1 MADRYIIATGGTGAM
16 CAQAFLYLLAAGC
29 GNAEDSY
36 HILLVDKD
44 KHSDAGTACENLLE
58 EYNSLRAQL
67 TDTQSFHMPKV
78 ELENWNFTDA
88 VIDEYVCRTERQA
101 QDLSSLNLKNL
112 LNPGRDNTN
121 ALLLNTLYTSEEL
134 EVDLENGFYGHPNV
148 GAAVFN
154 YIRERFLSQS
164 TTDREGNQKTNQFM
178 TDLYNSL
185 KNQPTFVYLF
195 GSLFGG
201 TGASVFPNVVS
212 ALRSIC
218 DESSGDNWG
227 ETRLVL
233 GGTMV
238 MPYFRL
244 PDCPV
249 DSIERLESVV
259 PNDSKFAEQTRE
271 ALRYYAESHLLQQM
285 MNLMLV
291 GTKQLD
297 VTSELYARGGDQ
309 CQHFHMVLQ
318 IAAATA
324 LRFFRG
330 ELGGMQNQYPAG
342 QSVTPAGK
350 LLLWKIQPDKGGSKD
365 GWSTLTVSELGLEKE
380 YRKMDQFLR
389 FSMIVVYYL
398 QNKFLKDTVRLR
410 DEIEVLGTM
419 KQMRDQNGNL
429 LQLYKGHISTQDINT
444 YYKEPIGKASAFC
457 KKFLQYYFD
466 VAMSG
471 CDWSKYHE
479 HEGQSVGV
487 QRDGISYKK
496 YRVTRNVSSE
506 AETDTFRN
514 SRWVDIVNLAQ
525 MHSVLEVMHPNEVE
539 KTTTLNQIKTFKPLD
554 TERNEVQEINFPHN
568 IGQIY
573 VEHVL
578 NSLNLVRKRFGGVKN
593 DGVHFSQIY
602 DQIYR
607 FCDIANHSSERNE
620 NF

>member
-16 CAQAFLYLLAAGC
+16 CARAFLYLLAAGC
-29 GNAEDSY
+29 GDTMDTY

-67 TDTQSFHMPKV
+67 TDAQSFHMPKV
-78 ELENWNFTDA
+78 ELEKWNFTDA
-88 VIDEYVCRTERQA
+88 VIDEYVCRTGRQA

-112 LNPGRDNTN
+112 LNPENDSMK
-121 ALLLNTLYTSEEL
+121 ALLMDTLYTRDEMQ
-134 EVDLENGFYGHPNV
+134 VDLENGFYGHPNV
-148 GAAVFN
+148 GAAVFD
-154 YIRERFLSQS
+154 YIRDRFLSQR
-164 TTDREGNQKTNQFM
+164 TIDREGSEKINQFM
-178 TDLYNSL
+178 TDLHNSL
-185 KNQPTFVYLF
+185 RSQPTFVYLF

-212 ALRSIC
+212 ALRSIRG
-218 DESSGDNWG
+218 ETPGDNWG

-244 PDCPV
+244 PDCPA

-330 ELGGMQNQYPAG
+330 ELGGMQSQYPAG

-350 LLLWKIQPDKGGSKD
+350 LLLWKVQPDKGGSKN

-398 QNKFLKDTVRLR
+398 QNKFSKETASLR

-419 KQMRDQNGNL
+419 KQMRDQNGSP
-429 LQLYKGHISTQDINT
+429 LQLYKGRISTQDINT

-471 CDWSKYHE
+471 YDWSKYHDK
-479 HEGQSVGV
+479 QSVPV
-487 QRDGISYKK
+487 QRGGSQTVSCKK
-496 YRVTRNVSSE
+496 YSVLPAVSSQAME
-506 AETDTFRN
+506 ETFLSR
-514 SRWVDIVNLAQ
+514 RWVDIVNLAQ
-525 MHSVLEVMHPNEVE
+525 LHRILEVMHPNEVE
-539 KTTTLNQIKTFKPLD
+539 KATTLNQIMTFMPLD
-554 TERNEVQEINFPHN
+554 TERHLVQEVNFPHN

-573 VEHVL
+573 VDHVL
-578 NSLNLVRKRFGGVKN
+578 DSLDLVRKRFGGVKN

-602 DQIYR
+602 DKIYHY
-607 FCDIANHSSERNE
+607 CDIANR
-620 NF
+620 

>member
-1 MADRYIIATGGTGAM
+1 MADCYIIATGGTGAM
-16 CAQAFLYLLAAGC
+16 CARAFLYLLAAGC
-29 GNAEDSY
+29 GNKDDTY

-67 TDTQSFHMPKV
+67 TEAQSFHMPKV
-78 ELENWNFTDA
+78 ELEKWNFTDA
-88 VIDEYVCRTERQA
+88 VIDEYVCRTGRQA

-112 LNPGRDNTN
+112 LNPENDSMK
-121 ALLLNTLYTSEEL
+121 ALLMDTLYTRDEMQ
-134 EVDLENGFYGHPNV
+134 VDLENGFYGHPNV
-148 GAAVFN
+148 GAAVFD
-154 YIRERFLSQS
+154 YIRKRFLSQK
-164 TTDREGNQKTNQFM
+164 TVDREGSEKVNQFM
-178 TDLYNSL
+178 TDLHNSL
-185 KNQPTFVYLF
+185 RSQPTFVYLF

-212 ALRSIC
+212 ALRSIRG
-218 DESSGDNWG
+218 ETPADNWG

-244 PDCPV
+244 PDCPS

-318 IAAATA
+318 IAASAA
-324 LRFFRG
+324 LRFFQG
-330 ELGGMQNQYPAG
+330 ELGGMQNYYPAG
-342 QSVTPAGK
+342 QPVTPAGK
-350 LLLWKIQPDKGGSKD
+350 LLLWKVQPDKGGSKD
-365 GWSTLTVSELGLEKE
+365 GWSTLTVNELGLEKE

-398 QNKFLKDTVRLR
+398 QNKFSKETASLR

-419 KQMRDQNGNL
+419 KQMRDQNGNP
-429 LQLYKGHISTQDINT
+429 LQLHKGHISTQDINT

-471 CDWSKYHE
+471 YDWSKYHE
-479 HEGQSVGV
+479 KQSVQV
-487 QRDGISYKK
+487 QKGGSQTVSCKK
-496 YRVTRNVSSE
+496 YSVLPTVSSQAME
-506 AETDTFRN
+506 DTFLSR
-514 SRWVDIVNLAQ
+514 RWVDIVNLTQ
-525 MHSVLEVMHPNEVE
+525 MHRVLEVMHPNEVE
-539 KTTTLNQIKTFKPLD
+539 KSTTLNQIMTFMPLD
-554 TERNEVQEINFPHN
+554 TERHWVQEVNFPYN

-573 VEHVL
+573 VDHVL
-578 NSLNLVRKRFGGVKN
+578 DSLNLVRKRFGGVKN
-593 DGVHFSQIY
+593 DSVYFSQIY
-602 DQIYR
+602 DKIYHY
-607 FCDIANHSSERNE
+607 CDIANH
-620 NF
+620 